1 MNMNMNRLI
10 ACILLACVCGQLLKV
25 TAADTETENR
35 PNILFCFADDW
46 GWPHAGAYGDP
57 VVKTPAFDRLA
68 KEGVLFEH
76 AFISSPSCTPSRN
89 AILTGQQF
97 FRLETGANL
106 YGALDVK
113 HPTFVRLLEQVGYQT
128 GHWRKAWGPGNY
140 TQGGYQSH
148 PCGEPQSFKE
158 FMKKR
163 DPNKPFCFWFGTS
176 DPHRGYNKGTGRQ
189 SGLDIDNVPVPAFYP
204 NTEEIR
210 SDIADYYFEAERW
223 DSDVLMALQLLEEA
237 GELENTVIAMSGDHG
252 MPFPRCKGNLYDWG
266 SRVPLAIRWGSGVTK
281 PGRQVTDFVSTTDLA
296 PTFLEVAGVDIPE
309 QMTGRSLMAILKNEK
324 NGRIE
329 PNRDAIIYGRERHT
343 DCQQDNDDGYPSRAI
358 RTDEYLY
365 IRNYAPDRWPAGT
378 PHYQTAYKKNAWLG
392 DCDNGPTKYFL
403 WINRNADPTMKNFYN
418 LNFGK
423 RPSEELY
430 IVEKDPDQINNVAN
444 NPEYAKIKQE
454 LSDRL
459 TAALVDLEDPRAT
472 SAEVKFDDYPYIGGV
487 PKYPGDQTVE
497 QYRNDQKTE
506 SN

>member
-1 MNMNMNRLI
+1 MRMNWLI
-10 ACILLACVCGQLLKV
+10 ALVIIAGFGERPLQTV
-25 TAADTETENR
+25 AAETPNKKR

-97 FRLETGANL
+97 FRLGTGANL

-113 HPTFVRLLEQVGYQT
+113 HPTFVRLLAEEGYET

-140 TQGGYQSH
+140 AKGGYQSH
-148 PCGEPQSFKE
+148 PCGEPQSFAE

-176 DPHRGYNKGTGRQ
+176 DPHRGYKKGTGRQ
-189 SGLDIDNVPVPAFYP
+189 SGLDIDRVPVPEFYP
-204 NTEEIR
+204 NVEEVR
-210 SDIADYYFEAERW
+210 SDIADYYFEVERW
-223 DSDVLMALQLLEEA
+223 DSDVLSALQLLEEA

-266 SRVPLAIRWGSGVTK
+266 SRVPLAIRWGSGVDK
-281 PGRQVTDFVSTTDLA
+281 PGRRVTDFVSTTDLA
-296 PTFLEVAGVDIPE
+296 PTFLEAAGIAVPDA
-309 QMTGRSLMAILKNEK
+309 MTGRSLVAILKHEK
-324 NGRIE
+324 DGRVE
-329 PNRDAIIYGRERHT
+329 ADRDAVVYGRERHT

-365 IRNYAPDRWPAGT
+365 IRNYAPNRWPAGT
-378 PHYQTAYKKNAWLG
+378 PHYQTAYKTNAWLG
-392 DCDNGPTKYFL
+392 DCDNGPTKFYL
-403 WINRNADPTMKNFYN
+403 WMNRNADPTMRHLYD

-423 RPSEELY
+423 RPAEELY
-430 IVEKDPDQINNVAN
+430 VLADDPDQVVNQAARH
-444 NPEYAKIKQE
+444 EYGKIKKD
-454 LSDRL
+454 LSERL
-459 TAALVDLEDPRAT
+459 TEALVDLGDPRET
-472 SAEVKFDDYPYIGGV
+472 SAEVKFDDYLYSGGV
-487 PKYPGDQTVE
+487 PKFPGDRVVE
-497 QYRNDQKTE
+497 QYRDAR
-506 SN
+506 